1 MEVVAIRKPATVFGQ
16 YLIDE
21 MHQLRARVFRDRLGW
36 KVTCRDDREHD
47 EYDLFDPTYLLVVSG
62 GRVIGSARL
71 LPADGPTMIEGV
83 FPQLLGEHE
92 VPRHQAMIES
102 SRFCVD
108 TAHAEGRNPGCI
120 HEATLFLFA
129 GIVEWC
135 LVHGF
140 TEIVTA
146 TDVRF
151 ERLLGR
157 CGWPLK
163 RLGAPARIN
172 ETMSVAGLL
181 CADVGTFERLR
192 PEGYRPSFTCNASE
206 PAFRTPTLEQLLRP
220 VHDDTS
226 LFEPSF
232 DMEGSPVV

>member
-1 MEVVAIRKPATVFGQ
+1 MEVVAIRKPSTAFGH

-36 KVTCRDDREHD
+36 QVTCRDDREHD
-47 EYDLFDPTYLLVVSG
+47 EYDLFDPTYLLVVSDR
-62 GRVIGSARL
+62 RVIGSARL
-71 LPADGPTMIEGV
+71 LPAEGPTMIEGV

-92 VPRHQAMIES
+92 FSRHHAMIES
-102 SRFCVD
+102 SRFCID
-108 TAHAEGRNPGCI
+108 TAHAEGRNPGCV

-129 GIVEWC
+129 GIIEWC
-135 LVHGF
+135 LDRGY
-140 TEIVTA
+140 TEIVTV

-157 CGWPLK
+157 CGWPLR

-181 CADVGTFERLR
+181 CVDVGIFERLR
-192 PEGYRPSFTCNASE
+192 PKGYRSSFTCNASQQS
-206 PAFRTPTLEQLLRP
+206 FRKLGLEQLLRP
-220 VHDDTS
+220 IHDGTS
-226 LFEPSF
+226 WSELSF
-232 DMEGSPVV
+232 DVEGSPVV